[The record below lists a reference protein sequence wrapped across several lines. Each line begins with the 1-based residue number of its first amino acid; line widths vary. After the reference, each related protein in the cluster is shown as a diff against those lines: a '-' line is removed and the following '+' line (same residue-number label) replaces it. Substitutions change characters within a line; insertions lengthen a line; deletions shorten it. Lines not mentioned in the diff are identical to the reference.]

1 MANSKPKLSAC
12 LIVKDEEANLT
23 RCLRSLEGVADEI
36 IVVDTGSTDGTLALA
51 KKLGAKTAC
60 VEWNDDFGAARN
72 ASLSHATGD
81 WVLIIDADEE
91 LTAAAVKAIVKAIS
105 TKKADAYEL
114 PIRNFT
120 EAEGNTEALVHSTIR
135 LFRRVEGL
143 EFRGKVHE
151 RISDSIKEKG
161 FKVQALDAAILHH
174 GYRPGERAAQK
185 LAARL
190 AALEVE
196 VRSNPNDALL
206 WFHLANAYYTDARYP
221 EAAFASKRA
230 ISKLTGGEPFAEFA
244 FTVFVS
250 ASVIENRMDV
260 ALAACEEAETKGCSG
275 PHLLF
280 ERACLLVRM
289 GRTCEAFDVADQ
301 ACNWTKPCAIWDEST
316 LNTKRFLLRGRLHA
330 LNGRVEEALCDF
342 DSIRGSAQDQT
353 ELDLARAGALEI
365 GGRFEEA
372 QQIYAGLKETLSIA
386 LLGWARTSMQLR
398 QYEPACE
405 AYSGVWHADTTNFDA
420 WVGWVACC
428 EALGRTDE
436 VLRAYEA
443 FSNACEPTPEVLVN
457 WGRVLEAGGNIDR
470 ALSCFSEAIKLEPN
484 NSNAYFNF
492 GDLLYRCGRYADAA
506 HIYESGL
513 RINPD
518 HADGWFV
525 LGNALAQ
532 LGLNSGAATSYRQAL
547 NINPL
552 HSGAHYNLEVLTE
565 AA

>member
-12 LIVKDEEANLT
+12 LIVKDEESNLA
-23 RCLRSLEGVADEI
+23 RCLQSLEGVADEI
-36 IVVDTGSTDGTLALA
+36 IVVDTGSSDGTLALA
-51 KKLGAKTAC
+51 KKLGAKTTSI
-60 VEWNDDFGAARN
+60 EWNDDFSEARN
-72 ASLSHATGD
+72 ASLSLATGD

-91 LTAAAVKAIVKAIS
+91 LSPSAGKAIAKAIS

-114 PIRNFT
+114 LIRNFT
-120 EAEGNTEALVHSTIR
+120 EVEGQTEALVHSSIR
-135 LFRRVEGL
+135 LFRRVDGL
-143 EFRGKVHE
+143 TFKGGVHE
-151 RISDSIKEKG
+151 RISESISEKG
-161 FKVQALDAAILHH
+161 LKVQALDATILHH

-190 AALEVE
+190 VALEGE
-196 VRSNPNDALL
+196 VRSNPNDSLL

-230 ISKLTGGEPFAEFA
+230 ISKLSGGEPFAEFA

-250 ASVIENRMDV
+250 ASVIENRWDV
-260 ALAACEEAETKGCSG
+260 ALGACEEAESKGCSG

-280 ERACLLVRM
+280 ERACLLVRL
-289 GRTCEAFDVADQ
+289 GRTTEAFDIADQ
-301 ACNWTKPCAIWDEST
+301 ACNWTKPCAIRDEST
-316 LNTKRFLLRGRLHA
+316 LNYKRFLLRGRLHA
-330 LNGRVEEALCDF
+330 LNGRVQEALNDF
-342 DSIRGSAQDQT
+342 DSLKCAVEDQT

-372 QQIYAGLKETLSIA
+372 QQIYDAHKETLVLA

-398 QYEPACE
+398 QYEPASE

-428 EALGRTDE
+428 EALGRTE
-436 VLRAYEA
+436 ETLQAYEA
-443 FSNACEPTPEVLVN
+443 FSNACPLTAEVLVN
-457 WGRVLEAGGNIDR
+457 WGRVLETDGNIDR

-513 RINPD
+513 RINPE

-552 HSGAHYNLEVLTE
+552 HSGAHYNLEVLSE